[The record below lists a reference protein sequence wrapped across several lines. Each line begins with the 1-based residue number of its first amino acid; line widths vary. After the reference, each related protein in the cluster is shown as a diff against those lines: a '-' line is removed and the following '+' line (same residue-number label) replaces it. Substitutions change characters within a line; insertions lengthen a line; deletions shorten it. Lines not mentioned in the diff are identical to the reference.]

1 MSRIAFAFKIVLF
14 FALLFFFFRAVFL
27 ISYMDFFSDLGFGQ
41 VVYAFIDGVR
51 FDLSIALTFA
61 AFPLLLIAF
70 PSRLIGRTW
79 VRFWTFVIL
88 MLSLVYALVLA
99 GDIIYFDYVKRHI
112 SNELL
117 LVMDDVSF
125 LEDMLFEEYRS
136 LIPVFLVSLYLLY
149 RFSKKVVGTIDYG
162 KRSLPGFIL
171 LFVVLFILVRGSFSE
186 KPINVIDAFN
196 SGSAKQGNLTLNGCF
211 TAYHYTRKSG
221 KFSVRHYY
229 TDEELGRILN
239 IAGRPNPE
247 YPYEKEAKAGGK
259 QRNVVFVL
267 MESWS
272 AKYIDAVAHGG
283 YGVTPNFDALA
294 REGRLFT
301 NFFASGQR
309 SIQGIQATLTSIPP
323 FTGLPSIGRGL
334 EVYNISKVADI
345 ADKSGY
351 ETLFIQSSK
360 RRSFRIDAIADA
372 LGFEQFYGMED
383 IPLKLEYKDPSASK
397 FGWDY
402 ETYMF
407 LKSKLDTLKE
417 PFFSYMF
424 TGTTHVPYADL
435 PERFHKYPHD
445 SNGENGFLNTLYY
458 SDWSLGEFMKAAR
471 TAPWYENTV
480 FIFTADHTLSVSR
493 GDNMLDRFHI
503 PLLIFIPGEK
513 GAIDTRTASHLDVMP
528 TIVDMIG
535 YQGHFS
541 AFGTTLLDG
550 QDTTALVSEANAI
563 GLIKQD
569 GYVQHSLKRIL
580 DSNCSKEKEAE
591 YEAQLLANYQLINML
606 LKENRWARQGN

>member
-1 MSRIAFAFKIVLF
+1 MSRITFTLKIVLF
-14 FALLFFFFRAVFL
+14 FALFFFFFRAVFL
-27 ISYMDFFSDLGFGQ
+27 LSYMDFFADLSFGQ
-41 VVYAFIDGVR
+41 VLFAFADGMR

-61 AFPLLLIAF
+61 AFPLLFIAL
-70 PSRLIGRTW
+70 PSRLVGRTW

-88 MLSLVYALVLA
+88 VLSLVYAAVLT

-117 LVMDDVSF
+117 LVLDDVSF
-125 LEDMLFEEYRS
+125 LEDMLFEEYRY
-136 LIPVFLVSLYLLY
+136 LIPLFGAALYFLY
-149 RFSKKVVGTIDYG
+149 RFSRKVVGMIDYE
-162 KRSLPGFIL
+162 KRSVPGFIL
-171 LFVVLFILVRGSFSE
+171 LFLFLFIAVRGTFSD
-186 KPINVIDAFN
+186 KAINVIDAFN
-196 SGSAKQGNLTLNGCF
+196 SGSALQGNLTLNGCF

-221 KFSVRHYY
+221 KFSVREYY
-229 TDEELGRILN
+229 SDEELGTILD
-239 IAGRPNPE
+239 IPARPNPE
-247 YPYEKEAKAGGK
+247 YPYEKRAKAGGK

-272 AKYIDAVAHGG
+272 AKYIDAIAHGG

-294 REGRLFT
+294 KEGRLFT

-334 EVYNISKVADI
+334 EVYNISKVADM

-351 ETLFIQSSK
+351 ETLFVQSSQ

-383 IPLKLEYKDPSASK
+383 IPMKLTYKDPSASK

-402 ETYMF
+402 ETYVF
-407 LKSKLDTLKE
+407 LKAKLDTLKE

-435 PERFHKYPHD
+435 PEQFHKYPHD

-458 SDWSLGEFMKAAR
+458 SDWSLGEFMKAAK

-493 GDNMLDRFHI
+493 GDSMLDRFHI
-503 PLLIFIPGEK
+503 PLLIFIPGET
-513 GAIDTRTASHLDVMP
+513 GQIDTRTASHLDLMP
-528 TIVDMIG
+528 TIVDLIG
-535 YQGHFS
+535 FDGRFS
-541 AFGTTLLDG
+541 AFGSTLLG
-550 QDTTALVSEANAI
+550 EGETTALVSEANTI

-569 GYVQHSLKRIL
+569 GYVQHSLQRIL
-580 DSNCSKEKEAE
+580 DSNCSGQKRVDYEAE
-591 YEAQLLANYQLINML
+591 LLANYQLINML
-606 LKENRWARQGN
+606 LKANRWAR

>member
-1 MSRIAFAFKIVLF
+1 MLF

-27 ISYMDFFSDLGFGQ
+27 LTYMDFFSDLEFSQ
-41 VVYAFIDGVR
+41 VLFAFVDGAR

-61 AFPLLLIAF
+61 AFPLLFIAF
-70 PSRLIGRTW
+70 PSRLAGRKW

-88 MLSLVYALVLA
+88 LLSLIYAAVLA

-117 LVMDDVSF
+117 LVVDDIGF
-125 LEDMLFEEYRS
+125 LKDMLLGEYLY
-136 LIPVFLVSLYLLY
+136 LIPLFLIALYFLNSL
-149 RFSKKVVGTIDYG
+149 SKRVVGTIDYEQ
-162 KRSLPGFIL
+162 RSITKFIL
-171 LFVVLFILVRGSFSE
+171 LFLLLFIAVRGTFSD

-196 SGSAKQGNLTLNGCF
+196 SGNAKQGNLTLNGCF

-221 KFSVRHYY
+221 KFSVKQYY
-229 TDEELGRILN
+229 SNEELEAILN
-239 IAGRPNPE
+239 VADRPNPE
-247 YPYEKEAKAGGK
+247 YPYEKEAKPGGK
-259 QRNVVFVL
+259 QRNVVFIL

-272 AKYIDAVAHGG
+272 AKYIDAVSHGG

-294 REGRLFT
+294 KEGRLFT

-334 EVYNISKVADI
+334 EVYNISKVADM
-345 ADKSGY
+345 ANRSGY
-351 ETLFIQSSK
+351 ETLFVQSSK

-383 IPLKLEYKDPSASK
+383 IPMKLAYKDQTASK

-435 PERFHKYPHD
+435 PDRFHKYPHE
-445 SNGENGFLNTLYY
+445 SNGEKGFLNTLYY
-458 SDWSLGEFMKAAR
+458 SDWSLGEFMKAAK
-471 TAPWYENTV
+471 TAPWYNNTV

-493 GDNMLDRFHI
+493 GDTMLDRFHI
-503 PLLIFIPGEK
+503 PLLIYIPGEK
-513 GAIDTRTASHLDVMP
+513 GHLDTRTASHLDLMP

-535 YQGHFS
+535 YEGPYS
-541 AFGTTLLDG
+541 AFGSTLLNG
-550 QDTTALVSEANAI
+550 AETTALVNEANSI

-580 DSNCSKEKEAE
+580 DTNCSRAKRADYEAE
-591 YEAQLLANYQLINML
+591 LLANYQLINML
-606 LKENRWARQGN
+606 LKVNRWAR